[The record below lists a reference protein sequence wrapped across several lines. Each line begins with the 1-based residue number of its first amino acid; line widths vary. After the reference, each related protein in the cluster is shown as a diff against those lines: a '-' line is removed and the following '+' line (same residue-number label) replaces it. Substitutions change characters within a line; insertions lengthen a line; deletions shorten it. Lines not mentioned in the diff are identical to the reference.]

1 MFRCTKLLELGSCAF
16 KQPRAAS
23 HCRHNHGYQLKAKF
37 WFTSKDLDINH
48 WVVDF
53 GGLKNFKSILKD
65 QFDHTTCLAFDDP
78 HLDLY
83 KELERRDGCKLRVM
97 PKGTGIER
105 IAEWCYTAVN
115 KYLLEA
121 EGGRCKC
128 TKVEVF
134 EHQDNSAI
142 YDDKDVQEVSD
153 LDSWSGAKV
162 SSAPVGFVEELIV
175 EDKAPEEVKKSDDY
189 FKDTTEVVQPEKV
202 SDNKT
207 VDGNPLYGKK
217 QTNKWIDTDSK
228 NVWGW

>member
-16 KQPRAAS
+16 KQPRAKS

-37 WFTSKDLDINH
+37 WFASKELDINH

-53 GGLKNFKSILKD
+53 GGLKDFKSILKD

-78 HLDLY
+78 HLDIY
-83 KELERRDGCKLRVM
+83 KELERRDGCKLRIM

-105 IAEWCYTAVN
+105 IAEWCFDAVN
-115 KYLLEA
+115 KYLLRIH
-121 EGGRCKC
+121 GDRCIC

-142 YDDKDVQEVSD
+142 FDCEDSPMVND
-153 LDSWSGAKV
+153 LDAWSGSSV
-162 SSAPVGFVEELIV
+162 STKAIDTMNELLVENNPVKE
-175 EDKAPEEVKKSDDY
+175 PE
-189 FKDTTEVVQPEKV
+189 PEKV
-202 SDNKT
+202 AQKQLNDDNNIQ
-207 VDGNPLYGKK
+207 DSNPLYGKK
-217 QTNKWIDTDSK
+217 QTNKWIDKDST

>member
-37 WFTSKDLDINH
+37 WFTSTELDINH

-53 GGLKNFKSILKD
+53 GGLKEFKAILKN

-83 KELERRDGCKLRVM
+83 KELERRDGCKLRIM

-105 IAEWCYTAVN
+105 IAEWCYDEVN
-115 KYLLEA
+115 KYLRETQ
-121 EGGRCKC
+121 GVRCSC
-128 TKVEVF
+128 IKVEVF

-142 YDDKDVQEVSD
+142 YEQDQIIITND
-153 LDSWSGAKV
+153 LDTWSGAEVQPV
-162 SSAPVGFVEELIV
+162 SATEQLIV
-175 EDKAPEEVKKSDDY
+175 EDKKPK
-189 FKDTTEVVQPEKV
+189 EVVQSEPIV
-202 SDNKT
+202 DNKPIIS
-207 VDGNPLYGKK
+207 DNPLYGKR
-217 QTNKWIDTDSK
+217 QTNKWIDKDSK

>member
-16 KQPRAAS
+16 KQPRATS

-53 GGLKNFKSILKD
+53 GGLKNFKAILKD

-83 KELERRDGCKLRVM
+83 KELERRDGCKLRIM

-105 IAEWCYTAVN
+105 IAEWCYEAIN

-121 EGGRCKC
+121 EGGRCRC

-142 YDDKDVQEVSD
+142 YDDVNVPSSSD
-153 LDSWSGAKV
+153 LDTWSGAK
-162 SSAPVGFVEELIV
+162 SAPTEQLIV
-175 EDKAPEEVKKSDDY
+175 EDKTSEK
-189 FKDTTEVVQPEKV
+189 VVQTTPQV
-202 SDNKT
+202 DNKDNT
-207 VDGNPLYGKK
+207 DNNPLYGKK
-217 QTNKWIDTDSK
+217 QTNKWIDKEST